1 MSEEP
6 GFVLDS
12 YALLA
17 YFNNEPGGK
26 RVEQILHDARRGTCR
41 VWLSII
47 NLGEVLYITE
57 RERSLQQAH
66 EVLAALQQLP
76 ISIVEADLEAVL
88 AAAHIKATYR
98 LAYADAFAVAAA
110 QKFKARILTG
120 DPEFESLAELV
131 QVEWLQP

>member
-1 MSEEP
+1 VSETP
-6 GFVLDS
+6 AFVLDS

-17 YFNNEPGGK
+17 YFDSEPGGK
-26 RVEQILHDARRGTCR
+26 RVEQILRDAQRGTCG
-41 VWLSII
+41 VWLSLI

-76 ISIVEADLEAVL
+76 IGIVEADLEAVL
-88 AAAHIKATYR
+88 AAAHFKATHR
-98 LAYADAFAVAAA
+98 LSYADAFAVAAA
-110 QKFKARILTG
+110 QKFNARILTG

-131 QVEWLQP
+131 QVEWLQA